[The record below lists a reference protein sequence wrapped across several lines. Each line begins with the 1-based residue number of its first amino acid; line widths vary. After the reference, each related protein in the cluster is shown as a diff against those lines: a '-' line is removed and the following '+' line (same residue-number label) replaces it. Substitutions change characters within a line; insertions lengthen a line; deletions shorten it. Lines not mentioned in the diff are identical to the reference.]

1 MELADGIT
9 PQDIKLFLTEADEQL
24 QLLDEDIVKLERES
38 GNVKLLQEIFR
49 ASHTIKGSSAM
60 IGHQRMSHLS
70 HGMENVLDKVRK
82 GTLPVSSLVVDALL
96 KGLDGLR
103 ILREELVTGE
113 ESKADINTVLLDLEA
128 AILRGEANPEVT
140 AQPAPNLTLDAV
152 AKIRLE
158 SAQCRGERG
167 FQIKVLV
174 NKETTWVAV
183 RCFQIVQ
190 ELSKIG
196 IILTSNP
203 SLPDIEA
210 GKAGSNME
218 LLITSAGDEKSIKE
232 SLVDVPE
239 LDSVTVTLVSE
250 QAAAVEKVEPAPSAV
265 KPAAPLVEEKQT
277 VTNAAPVNTEKPAG
291 AETASIRKD
300 DIAVKQT
307 IRVDVSRLDTL
318 MEQIGELVINRNHIG
333 QISKTLAEKYQDD
346 EMIRT
351 LADSVSATGKIVNI
365 LQQDIMTIRMLPI
378 ELVFN
383 TMPRMVRDLARKIG
397 KKIDFIVEGQE
408 TEVDRSV
415 IEHLRD
421 PLIHLLRNSVDH
433 GIESPE
439 ERQAAGKPEMGT
451 IHLSAHH
458 EQDHIV
464 ITVSDD
470 GRGIDPEAVKAASIR
485 KGVISPEAA
494 ARMTDTELMNLIMA
508 SGVSTA
514 KTITEV
520 SGRGVGL
527 DIVKK
532 NIEFLNGKITVESVI
547 GKGSTFTLQLPLTLA
562 IIPTLLVSLG
572 KTVYAIPLATI
583 VEAIKLESK
592 QFKTVRGKEV
602 TLYRNRVLPLL
613 RLNNIFKWNSTNTG
627 TSVLNHIVVVKAC
640 EMQVGIIVDELIGQQ
655 EIVVKSL
662 DQFIGG
668 ADGLSGA
675 SILGDGQ
682 VVLILDVNSLVK
694 STIAESQ
701 NGKEDK
707 EQNSMPALAAAR

>member
-1 MELADGIT
+1 M
-9 PQDIKLFLTEADEQL
+9 
-24 QLLDEDIVKLERES
+24 
-38 GNVKLLQEIFR
+38 
-49 ASHTIKGSSAM
+49 
-60 IGHQRMSHLS
+60 
-70 HGMENVLDKVRK
+70 
-82 GTLPVSSLVVDALL
+82 
-96 KGLDGLR
+96 
-103 ILREELVTGE
+103 
-113 ESKADINTVLLDLEA
+113 
-128 AILRGEANPEVT
+128 
-140 AQPAPNLTLDAV
+140 
-152 AKIRLE
+152 
-158 SAQCRGERG
+158 
-167 FQIKVLV
+167 
-174 NKETTWVAV
+174 
-183 RCFQIVQ
+183 
-190 ELSKIG
+190 
-196 IILTSNP
+196 
-203 SLPDIEA
+203 
-210 GKAGSNME
+210 
-218 LLITSAGDEKSIKE
+218 
-232 SLVDVPE
+232 
-239 LDSVTVTLVSE
+239 
-250 QAAAVEKVEPAPSAV
+250 
-265 KPAAPLVEEKQT
+265 
-277 VTNAAPVNTEKPAG
+277 
-291 AETASIRKD
+291 
-300 DIAVKQT
+300 
-307 IRVDVSRLDTL
+307 
-318 MEQIGELVINRNHIG
+318 
-333 QISKTLAEKYQDD
+333 
-346 EMIRT
+346 
-351 LADSVSATGKIVNI
+351 
-365 LQQDIMTIRMLPI
+365 
-378 ELVFN
+378 
-383 TMPRMVRDLARKIG
+383 
-397 KKIDFIVEGQE
+397 
-408 TEVDRSV
+408 
-415 IEHLRD
+415 
-421 PLIHLLRNSVDH
+421 
-433 GIESPE
+433 
-439 ERQAAGKPEMGT
+439 
-451 IHLSAHH
+451 
-458 EQDHIV
+458 

-470 GRGIDPEAVKAASIR
+470 DRGIDPEAVKAASIR

>member
-1 MELADGIT
+1 VELADGIT

-24 QLLDEDIVKLERES
+24 QLLDEDIVRLERES
-38 GNVKLLQEIFR
+38 SNVKLLQEIFR

-60 IGHQRMSHLS
+60 IGHQRMSHLA

-82 GTLPVSSLVVDALL
+82 GTLAVSSPVVDALL

-103 ILREELVTGE
+103 ILKEELVTGE
-113 ESKADINTVLLDLEA
+113 ESKIDIDGIA
-128 AILRGEANPEVT
+128 GE
-140 AQPAPNLTLDAV
+140 LDAAMTAV
-152 AKIRLE
+152 DTKQEAVPGNNTALISDSESKTKVEKALAK
-158 SAQCRGERG
+158 GEHAFR
-167 FQIKVLV
+167 IKVVV
-174 NKETTWVAV
+174 NKTTTWVSV
-183 RCFQIVQ
+183 RCFQVAQ
-190 ELSKIG
+190 ELSKLATVINSSPT
-196 IILTSNP
+196 LSE
-203 SLPDIEA
+203 IEA
-210 GKAGSNME
+210 GNASSVIE
-218 LLITSAGDEKSIKE
+218 LFVTTAKDEKAINDALSAI
-232 SLVDVPE
+232 PE
-239 LDSVTVTLVSE
+239 LESVTVSQFITDATPPPTQE
-250 QAAAVEKVEPAPSAV
+250 RPAAAD
-265 KPAAPLVEEKQT
+265 
-277 VTNAAPVNTEKPAG
+277 
-291 AETASIRKD
+291 TASVIKNDAGLR
-300 DIAVKQT
+300 QT

-318 MEQIGELVINRNHIG
+318 MEQIGELVISRNHIG

-346 EMIRT
+346 ELIRT
-351 LADSVSATGKIVNI
+351 LADSVSQTGKIVNI

-383 TMPRMVRDLARKIG
+383 TMPRMVRDLARQTG
-397 KKIDFIVEGQE
+397 KKIEFIVEGQE

-439 ERQAAGKPEMGT
+439 ERLAKGKPETGT

-470 GRGIDPEAVKAASIR
+470 GKGIDPEAVKAVSIK

-494 ARMTDTELMNLIMA
+494 SRMSDNELMSLIMA

-514 KTITEV
+514 KKITEV

-532 NIEFLNGKITVESVI
+532 NIEFLNGKITLDSKP
-547 GKGSTFTLQLPLTLA
+547 GQGATFTLQLPLTLA

-583 VEAIKLESK
+583 VEAIKLETK
-592 QFKTVRGKEV
+592 DIKTVMGKEV
-602 TLYRNRVLPLL
+602 TLYRRNVLPLL
-613 RLNNIFKWNSTNTG
+613 RLSSIFKWTAETDRTHSM
-627 TSVLNHIVVVKAC
+627 NHIVVVKAC
-640 EMQVGIIVDELIGQQ
+640 EAQVGFIVDELIGQQ

-668 ADGLSGA
+668 VNGLSGA
-675 SILGDGQ
+675 SILGDGR

-701 NGKEDK
+701 TEKEEK
-707 EQNSMPALAAAR
+707 EPVREPAIAR